1 VRRIFAIIILIA
13 TLYSIALGQSAPKKR
28 DGNNV
33 DSIKET
39 LIDLEKQAWEA
50 WKNKDG
56 KFYQN
61 FLSEDTVA
69 VGRTGVDK
77 KAAIIRD
84 ISESKCEIRGYSLD
98 NYDLVMVD
106 KNTAILTFKATQDYT
121 CEGEPGP
128 SPIWASSVYV
138 KRRGKWLN
146 VKPNNSRNT
155 GQTFLKASL

>member
-1 VRRIFAIIILIA
+1 MKRILVAVAQAA
-13 TLYSIALGQSAPKKR
+13 TKKSGGKN
-28 DGNNV
+28 D

-39 LIDLEKQAWEA
+39 LIALEKQAWEA

-56 KFYQN
+56 KFYQS

-84 ISESKCEIRGYSLD
+84 ISGSNCEIRGYSLD

-106 KNTAILTFKATQDYT
+106 KNTAILTFNATQDYT
-121 CEGEPGP
+121 CEGEAGP
-128 SPIWASSVYV
+128 TPIWASSVYV
-138 KRRGKWLN
+138 KRKGKWLN
-146 VKPNNSRNT
+146 VFHQETPARKS
-155 GQTFLKASL
+155 K